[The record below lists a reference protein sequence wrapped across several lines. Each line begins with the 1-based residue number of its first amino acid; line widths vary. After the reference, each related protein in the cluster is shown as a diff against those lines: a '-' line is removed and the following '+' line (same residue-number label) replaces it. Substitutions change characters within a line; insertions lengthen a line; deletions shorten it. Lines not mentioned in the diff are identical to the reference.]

1 MTFKNVYKN
10 KRFLCSPRKNNVSF
24 AHLVSL
30 ESVVAI
36 ASGRGGSLLVG
47 GQELVHA
54 NSIVGIQVALTITK
68 LQNVPPVFI
77 FKMWKQCV
85 LLKKSE
91 ILQPAHLAIQ
101 VGGVDILVITLKY
114 SDVENI
120 LSI

>member
-30 ESVVAI
+30 KGVVAI

-54 NSIVGIQVALTITK
+54 NGVVGIQVALTNTK
-68 LQNVPPVFI
+68 LQNV
-77 FKMWKQCV
+77 
-85 LLKKSE
+85 
-91 ILQPAHLAIQ
+91 
-101 VGGVDILVITLKY
+101 
-114 SDVENI
+114 
-120 LSI
+120 

>member
-10 KRFLCSPRKNNVSF
+10 ERFLCSPRKNNASF

-36 ASGRGGSLLVG
+36 ASGRSGSLLVG

-68 LQNVPPVFI
+68 LQNV
-77 FKMWKQCV
+77 
-85 LLKKSE
+85 
-91 ILQPAHLAIQ
+91 
-101 VGGVDILVITLKY
+101 
-114 SDVENI
+114 
-120 LSI
+120 